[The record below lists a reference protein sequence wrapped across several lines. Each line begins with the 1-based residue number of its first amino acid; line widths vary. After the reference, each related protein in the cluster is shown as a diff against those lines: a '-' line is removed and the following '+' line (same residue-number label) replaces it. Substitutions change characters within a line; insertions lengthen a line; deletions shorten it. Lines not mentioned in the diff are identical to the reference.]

1 MLRPALATL
10 LIALARLAAAG
21 PAIDFLYVEAN
32 EGGSSGGHA
41 ALRLGDATFHFQR
54 DPSGLLRLARD
65 RSADFERR
73 YRVLQ
78 NRTIHAS
85 RIPVSHETFA
95 LVLDTFSRRQ
105 QAQAEQLA
113 CLDAL
118 QADERL
124 LDAMVARRRGLAG
137 ETRIAGSGFFLDA
150 ASATVDPVA
159 GPAEPALV
167 ALRAEVERIHG
178 PAFLAGREAALLEQ
192 LRALA
197 PDSPMPP

>member
-1 MLRPALATL
+1 MPRPARAALAAL

-54 DPSGLLRLARD
+54 DPTGVLRLTRD

-85 RIPVSHETFA
+85 RIPVSDEPVTRG
-95 LVLDTFSRRQ
+95 LDTFSRRQ

-118 QADERL
+118 QADELL
-124 LDAMVARRRGLAG
+124 LDAMVARQGDLAG
-137 ETRIAGSGFFLDA
+137 ETRIAGSGFFLHA
-150 ASATVDPVA
+150 ASATADPAA

-167 ALRAEVERIHG
+167 A
-178 PAFLAGREAALLEQ
+178 
-192 LRALA
+192 
-197 PDSPMPP
+197 